1 MPWHRHNGY
10 TLVELVVIIMIIGI
24 LALFVAARYGDQTS
38 FDSRG
43 YYDELS
49 SAARYA
55 QRYAIASGCGVRFQV
70 ASSNYSLTV
79 ANPCPVGVGN
89 PVQRPDGGDFSGIAP
104 AGVTATTGSYV
115 YNPLGD
121 VNSGGAITVSGGGSS
136 HTLTITAGS
145 GFVVAP

>member
-1 MPWHRHNGY
+1 MARYRHRGY

-24 LALFVAARYGDQTS
+24 LAIFVAARYGDQTS

-55 QRYAIASGCGVRFQV
+55 QRYAIASGCGVQFQI
-70 ASSNYSLTV
+70 AGNNYSLTV
-79 ANPCPVGVGN
+79 ANPCPAGVGN
-89 PVQRPDGGDFSGIAP
+89 PVQRPDGGNFSGTAP
-104 AGVTATTGSYV
+104 AGVTASAGTYV
-115 YNPLGD
+115 YDPLGD
-121 VNSGGAITVSGGGSS
+121 VSTGGTITVSGGGSS
-136 HTLTITAGS
+136 HTITITAGS